1 MKTFQ
6 RSRALGTD
14 GLLEEFYLCFWNDT
28 KTNWRPISFL
38 NTDYKLET
46 TQIVRYQN
54 CISEGNITVHS
65 EKHVSKGKL
74 FWIETRKLLTATFN
88 GQNLTIFSATD
99 FEIKPTQ
106 SGLKSL
112 K

>member
-1 MKTFQ
+1 MISINK
-6 RSRALGTD
+6 SVPSAS
-14 GLLEEFYLCFWNDT
+14 
-28 KTNWRPISFL
+28 KTNWRPISLL

-54 CISEGNITVHS
+54 YISEGNVTVHS
-65 EKHVSKGKL
+65 EKHVTIGKL
-74 FWIETRKLLTATFN
+74 FCIETRKLLTATFN
-88 GQNLTIFSATD
+88 GKKLTILSATD